1 MKVTLP
7 EKSKIR
13 KRDLIIYVSI
23 MIVCIIS
30 IIIAFY
36 VQFYARIDIINLFG
50 VNTNQEFGSKT
61 DEQKEILKSEF
72 DDIFTNSVQNDESRN
87 SDKKANKDKELVY
100 VGYEKK
106 ENKTNSYDIE
116 VNIPHINIES
126 DVINKYNEEI
136 EKLFITKAEDVLK
149 SENKNTIYTVE
160 FVANVQEDILSL
172 MIRSN
177 LKEGLSAQRVI
188 IQTYNYDL
196 RNNKE
201 ITLEEIL
208 RIKQL
213 DKQAVQSQIRKEI
226 EVEQKK
232 VEDLKKLGYNIY
244 NRDISSDIYEVDKT
258 TEFYLT
264 ENTLYILYA
273 YGNESFTSE
282 IDLVIL

>member
-50 VNTNQEFGSKT
+50 VNTNQEFGSKI

>member
-50 VNTNQEFGSKT
+50 INTNQEFGSKT